1 VRLFVECAGPALLHR
16 GVSQHLVSTG
26 LDEMLDDL
34 PPQIQNPINTEVEV
48 DGIKLTKLSEELLK
62 AFS

>member
-1 VRLFVECAGPALLHR
+1 
-16 GVSQHLVSTG
+16 
-26 LDEMLDDL
+26 MLDDL